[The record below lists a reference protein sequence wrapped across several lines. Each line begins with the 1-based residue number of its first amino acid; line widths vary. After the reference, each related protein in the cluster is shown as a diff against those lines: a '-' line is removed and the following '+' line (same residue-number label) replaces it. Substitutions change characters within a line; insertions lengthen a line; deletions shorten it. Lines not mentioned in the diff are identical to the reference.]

1 MISEL
6 RRKLENSGELW
17 GRSSLRSNFALSFSC
32 LGLTDA
38 TEPNFLPV
46 GLPIKTVHFLEVQ
59 ACFVEAS
66 TCGLTATTSST
77 MPNHIATGAVKC
89 SNQVPAVVD
98 KYQSVAI
105 PYLRGATTSI
115 CLPTGSYLH
124 SS

>member
-46 GLPIKTVHFLEVQ
+46 GLPIKTVHFLVSKLVLLKRLPADLLLLQVQ
-59 ACFVEAS
+59 PCP
-66 TCGLTATTSST
+66 TT
-77 MPNHIATGAVKC
+77 
-89 SNQVPAVVD
+89 
-98 KYQSVAI
+98 
-105 PYLRGATTSI
+105 
-115 CLPTGSYLH
+115 
-124 SS
+124 